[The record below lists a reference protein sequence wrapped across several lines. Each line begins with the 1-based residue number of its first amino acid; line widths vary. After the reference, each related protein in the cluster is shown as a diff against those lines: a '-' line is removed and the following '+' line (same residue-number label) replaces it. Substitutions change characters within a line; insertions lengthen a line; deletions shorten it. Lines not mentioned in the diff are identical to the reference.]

1 MRCGFSFLTVPIL
14 IATSWSQI
22 LLIMLILW
30 EKLVLLVLHFMLRS
44 PKVGFNVCH
53 VVAFPTPPPPP
64 FACLFL
70 FSYFLQRGLMVLF
83 AENWQ
88 ELVQKIKAKG
98 MRPGVA
104 LKPGTPIEEVY
115 PLVCL
120 PVIFMLLDCVAGFY
134 IVWNNLNT
142 TTSDLTLTK

>member
-1 MRCGFSFLTVPIL
+1 
-14 IATSWSQI
+14 
-22 LLIMLILW
+22 
-30 EKLVLLVLHFMLRS
+30 
-44 PKVGFNVCH
+44 
-53 VVAFPTPPPPP
+53 
-64 FACLFL
+64 
-70 FSYFLQRGLMVLF
+70 MVLF

-120 PVIFMLLDCVAGFY
+120 PVIFMLSDCVAGFY
-134 IVWNNLNT
+134 IVWNNLDT